1 MKRVTRSP
9 PSKDVVSAPTFE
21 DVARFVAGPDAP
33 VWLVAHFK
41 RWAKSLVVDRFLEEK
56 QPAKVAMKR
65 QLDDVK
71 DAALLLR
78 RALSDTP
85 TREFLEIVPQDRIK
99 YGGVIDHMLQDLAT
113 RAERAMG
120 SPALSRKDGKTK
132 AGRTKGAPLDASSAK
147 LFCAALIAE
156 AWKYFHDTDPPPRNQ
171 DAARAA
177 DAYWRASGGETNSWT
192 VPLNGW
198 RPYFHRV
205 QEPSLAAVRA
215 ECRRHLIEAA
225 HRG

>member
-1 MKRVTRSP
+1 MAS
-9 PSKDVVSAPTFE
+9 DAASAPTFE
-21 DVARFVAGPDAP
+21 NVARFVAGPDAP
-33 VWLVAHFK
+33 AWLVAHFK
-41 RWAKSLVVDRFLEEK
+41 RWASSLEVDRFVEKK
-56 QPAKVAMKR
+56 QPTKVVMKR
-65 QLDDVK
+65 QLAEVK

-85 TREFLEIVPQDRIK
+85 TREFLEIAPQGPIEHH
-99 YGGVIDHMLQDLAT
+99 GVLDHLLANLAE
-113 RAERAMG
+113 RAERA
-120 SPALSRKDGKTK
+120 SASSILSTETGKTK
-132 AGRTKGAPLDASSAK
+132 AGRKRAAPADASSAK

-156 AWKYFHDTDPPPRNQ
+156 AWVYFHHSDPAPRNQ

-198 RPYFHRV
+198 RPYFQQV
-205 QEPSLAAVRA
+205 QEPSLAALRA